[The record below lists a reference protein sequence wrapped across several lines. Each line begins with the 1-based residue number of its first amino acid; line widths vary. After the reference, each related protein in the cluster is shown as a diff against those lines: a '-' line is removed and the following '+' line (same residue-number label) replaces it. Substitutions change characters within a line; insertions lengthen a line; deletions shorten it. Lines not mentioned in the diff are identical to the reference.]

1 MRHAG
6 KDADECGADRKTVGH
21 VGIVDRVVRQPEGI
35 IEESQSEHNDRDSLH
50 TAGYN
55 GDDGG
60 TLDKVEGSS
69 SLSDPRIV
77 AARGPVPDLD
87 EEDQTKEF
95 DHNADRHEDLNDD
108 EPRRHDPASDLVEL
122 RRKDPPA
129 AMIGLHLRVIRN
141 SIASETYLPK
151 PYLPKARIY
160 ARP

>member
-1 MRHAG
+1 MQSA
-6 KDADECGADRKTVGH
+6 TINTLQPLQL
-21 VGIVDRVVRQPEGI
+21 GINQ
-35 IEESQSEHNDRDSLH
+35 H
-50 TAGYN
+50 TGYN

-108 EPRRHDPASDLVEL
+108 EPSCEEDHKEL
-122 RRKDPPA
+122 
-129 AMIGLHLRVIRN
+129 IVI
-141 SIASETYLPK
+141 Y
-151 PYLPKARIY
+151 
-160 ARP
+160 